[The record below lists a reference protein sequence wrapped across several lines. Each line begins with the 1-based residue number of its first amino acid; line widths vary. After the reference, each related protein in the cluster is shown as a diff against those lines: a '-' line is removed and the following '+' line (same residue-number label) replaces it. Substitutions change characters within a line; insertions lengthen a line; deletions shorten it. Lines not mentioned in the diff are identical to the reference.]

1 MNKLFK
7 RFTAMVLAVACVGAI
22 GATAAAEDV
31 CKPPVNWKALYIKG
45 APSSVNKDYT
55 YTMWTYGGDFD
66 LSCTQFTG
74 DFDRRVNV
82 WKQYSRQ
89 VSGKTYTY
97 KTKITEMYAETQ
109 SPILV
114 ENPNNTSDG
123 KVTFVFYASSP
134 ERFATCQAYGVITHH
149 QG

>member
-7 RFTAMVLAVACVGAI
+7 RITAAVLAVACVGAI

-55 YTMWTYGGDFD
+55 YTMYTSGEGFD
-66 LSCTQFTG
+66 ITCTKFTG
-74 DFDRRVNV
+74 NYDRKVNV

-89 VSGKTYTY
+89 VSGKIYTY

-114 ENPNNTSDG
+114 KNPNSTSDN
-123 KVTFVFYASSP
+123 KVTFIFYASSP
-134 ERFATCQAYGVITHH
+134 ESYETCSAYGVINRH